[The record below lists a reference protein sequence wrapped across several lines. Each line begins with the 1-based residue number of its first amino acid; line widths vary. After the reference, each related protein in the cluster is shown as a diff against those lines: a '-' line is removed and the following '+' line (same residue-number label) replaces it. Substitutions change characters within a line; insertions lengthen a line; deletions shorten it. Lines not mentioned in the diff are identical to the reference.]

1 MCKYLDIFIKQ
12 FYNYNTASGSLATY
26 LSRPARGGGE
36 NTQGPEVARRA
47 LLQHFTLTTDDFTL
61 AKAQTMQAKFT
72 HLLMIFVY
80 FYILTVPSTNPQT
93 LSRAAPFS

>member
-26 LSRPARGGGE
+26 LSRPARGGD
-36 NTQGPEVARRA
+36 TQGPEVARRA

-72 HLLMIFVY
+72 HLLIY
-80 FYILTVPSTNPQT
+80 T
-93 LSRAAPFS
+93 